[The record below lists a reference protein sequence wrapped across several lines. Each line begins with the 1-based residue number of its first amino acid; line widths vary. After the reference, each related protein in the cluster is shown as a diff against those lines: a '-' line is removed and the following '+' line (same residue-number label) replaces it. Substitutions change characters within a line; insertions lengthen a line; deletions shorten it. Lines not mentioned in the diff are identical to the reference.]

1 MFNSKAMCC
10 LTPNYMKAK
19 NLIVTALALA
29 LFAICRPAQA
39 QGTAF
44 TYQGNLT
51 SGGAAANGNF
61 DLRFGLYT
69 NVSIGNFIGSLETN
83 SAVAVSN
90 GLFTTTLNFSNV
102 FNGSNYWLEIGVRSN
117 GTTNAFTILSPRQP
131 ITPTPYAITA
141 SNLTGTLPAG
151 QLTGTVPASAISGT
165 FSNSVSFTNL
175 TNVFAGNGGGL
186 TNVPSVTQ
194 SNFLYLFDTTTQT
207 LTTAGTFQSVTFTTS
222 GTSLGWVASTS
233 SAFNPQQT
241 GVYLVQYQAHIQN
254 NNTTSAITVAGRCL
268 VGGLEVTGSESILSV
283 PAAFSLGIL
292 SRSFLVQIQAGQ
304 SLTFQVVNNASGTTT
319 LLTGT
324 FEGQSFPS
332 ASLTAVR
339 IQ

>member
-1 MFNSKAMCC
+1 
-10 LTPNYMKAK
+10 MKAK
-19 NLIVTALALA
+19 NLIVAAVLALTVVTFSPGA
-29 LFAICRPAQA
+29 HA

-51 SGGAAANGNF
+51 SGGATANGNF
-61 DLRFGLYT
+61 DFRFGLYT
-69 NVSIGNFIGSLETN
+69 NVSTGNFIGSLETN

-102 FNGSNYWLEIGVRSN
+102 FNGAAYWLEIGVRSN

-141 SNLTGTLPAG
+141 SNLTGMLPAG
-151 QLTGTVPASAISGT
+151 QLTGTVPASAISGA

-194 SNFLYLFDTTTQT
+194 SNFLYVFDTTTQT
-207 LTTAGTFQSVTFTTS
+207 LTTAGTYQNVTFTTS
-222 GTSLGWVASTS
+222 GSSLGWVASSS

-241 GVYLVQYQAHIQN
+241 GLYLVQYQVHIQN
-254 NNTTSAITVAGRCL
+254 DNTTSAITAAGRCV
-268 VGGLEVTGSESILSV
+268 VGGLEVTGSESIVSV

-292 SRSFLVQIQAGQ
+292 SRSFLVQITAGQ
-304 SLTFQVVNNASGTTT
+304 SLTLQVVNNATGTTT
-319 LLTGT
+319 LLSGT
-324 FEGQSFPS
+324 FESQSFPS